1 MTQSALSTVSAAIGK
16 DELSILE
23 ASDDREL
30 LSQGQDDFLPY
41 ELPFDALVDVL
52 EVKARRNHD
61 SRGVFVTLRVV
72 ESSAPAEVKV
82 GKQYVLAFFDAH
94 KTIPEFVLGQMARS
108 RKEFAASL
116 VPGASGDDPNF
127 KAGPVLAQL
136 HKQVEPLHISMRF
149 TSKFVRKTRNG
160 KAIHALSFARA

>member
-1 MTQSALSTVSAAIGK
+1 MTTNALATVSSTIGK
-16 DELSILE
+16 DEAAIFE

-41 ELPFDALVDVL
+41 ELEFDALVSVL
-52 EVKARRNHD
+52 EVKAKRNHD
-61 SRGVFVTLRVV
+61 SRGVFVTVRVV
-72 ESSAPAEVKV
+72 ESSAPSEVKL

-108 RKEFAASL
+108 RKAFAAA
-116 VPGASGDDPNF
+116 VAGAGEDDPAF

-136 HKQVEPLHISMRF
+136 HKEVDSLDIKMRF
-149 TSKFVRKTRNG
+149 TSRFVRKTRNG
-160 KAIHALSFARA
+160 KAIHALSYARA